1 MASIIGSGLPPF
13 AQQDVLDNAGRLID
27 KHIQEDQSYVDLSEL
42 IRVQT
47 HNQPTVSGLH
57 DYDYPSLLEVG
68 MGIDS
73 LREVSSA
80 KRVPLPPELVEQ
92 FGRMQCSSMMG
103 LFPEIER
110 AWLAIDSDIFVWR
123 YEDGTDLAYFDGL
136 NENILSVALVK
147 PKKDI
152 FQPHIRY
159 LLCIATP
166 VDFVLLGVS
175 FAKTYDGGGGEGGMG
190 EMHLLPDPL
199 FSIPT
204 DNTYIT
210 SITGTDNGR
219 IFMAGKDGCLYEL
232 VYQAQDGWFSR
243 KCRKINH
250 STSNLS
256 FLVPSFLNFSFSEDD
271 PLVQISIDNSRNT
284 LFART
289 EKGNI
294 QVFDLGED
302 GKGMG
307 RVASLSHQNITQSAY
322 LIART
327 IDRSNYKTLVSISAL
342 TKAESSNIHLVAVTH
357 SGVRLYFTTNPFG
370 GSKSRPTMLTLVHV
384 RLPPGF
390 TANAVTQCPSKVNK
404 CCYSKGVLMMVS
416 SQNELNDLLWCVSN
430 DSFPIQTQLME
441 AHTTLNIDGPT
452 WAMAEVPWSSIINN
466 DSGRTGRIEK
476 ADPPIV
482 VQQHIEPC
490 RRFIILSSQGS
501 HIFQKLRP
509 VEQLQQLLIDSQGP
523 DSEEVKG
530 FFRLHRV
537 EQACATCLILACS
550 SRRSAADPKVSDWAR
565 MAFFTYGGEPQ
576 YHYSASM
583 AAHGMQPSNIGAVYS
598 SVPATPSTTVV
609 YSPSSPYNTSMSQN
623 IQTPHPG
630 MQPAH
635 MSTPAQGYNQS
646 YYQPSMMQPMG
657 GPMQDVMF
665 SGKHN
670 GICIYLGRILRPFW
684 DRPATTEFPCQTD
697 QGLLYYFS
705 SSFTS
710 EEIIITL
717 ELVRDLSDFV
727 DFNAQVDFGGSGE
740 SVASGFSSR
749 MMGGRY
755 SDAMMDDQTR
765 KKLANEAQKL
775 EKISLQHVRELIHQ
789 VEEVLGLW
797 KVLVDHQFHVL
808 AACLTKDQQNQLRS
822 MTFKSLVING
832 RELCGSL
839 ITCLISRYL
848 DDNATI
854 DAISSRL
861 RDVCPN
867 LYSTDDATCSKANE
881 LLQATKTNQNQLE
894 KRRQLQ
900 EALRLFKDV
909 NQPLQLPAVCNQLA
923 SVNFYEGIVDLCL
936 TESNKLDPQNL
947 ALHFYRCC
955 EPPEDQQGMQAFIN
969 RMECYKCITDTLGY
983 LWSAS
988 TSHPQAPSIPKSPG
1002 PPQAPDPTRISS
1014 VQAEQFRN
1022 EVFQLSLKS
1031 DDELFHVALYDWL
1044 FLDNHLDKLLEIQT
1058 PFMEPYLKRKSG
1070 THGDNVAA
1078 LDMLWKYYEKIH
1090 NFPAAARILSRLADR
1105 PGGDV
1110 SLQQR
1115 IEYLSRAIMCAKSAT
1130 SRISSAAEGEFLHEL
1145 EEKME
1150 VARLQL
1156 QVHRAL
1162 CKIPHRSPMMKE
1174 ALNRLDSCL
1183 IDITK
1188 LYEDFADRFDL
1199 SECKLAIVHCAG
1211 LYDAA
1216 LIENLWQNIIDK
1228 EFDAC
1233 SSADNQSRV
1242 TNISNRLVA
1251 IAQLYSDTERYFPL
1265 AFILKYLEQKSCE
1278 LNFDPHWVY
1287 RAMLQIHVSPE
1298 KLLELYDRMFKS
1310 KDPYWQTIHRPLH
1323 LLVVLHG
1330 FMTHFSNNPTSLP
1343 TMERRRFSTSCLDC
1357 VSSYLVEL
1365 QAISSTNPN
1374 VRNLVQQFK
1383 ALQAKLERL
1392 QY

>member
-1 MASIIGSGLPPF
+1 MVGGSIPPLG
-13 AQQDVLDNAGRLID
+13 QQDMLDNAGRLID
-27 KHIQEDQSYVDLSEL
+27 KHIQEDQNYVDLSEL
-42 IRVQT
+42 LRVQT

-57 DYDYPSLLEVG
+57 DFEYPSLTDVG
-68 MGIDS
+68 MSVDA
-73 LREVSSA
+73 LRELAPV
-80 KRVPLPPELVEQ
+80 KTVPLPPELVEQ

-103 LFPEIER
+103 LLPEIER
-110 AWLAIDSDIFVWR
+110 AWLAIDSNIFVWK

-166 VDFVLLGVS
+166 VDIVLLGVS
-175 FAKTYDGGGGEGGMG
+175 FSKPFNSVNNGDVLG

-204 DNTYIT
+204 DNTFIT
-210 SITGTDNGR
+210 YITGTDDGR

-232 VYQAQDGWFSR
+232 AYQAQDGWFSR

-271 PLVQISIDNSRNT
+271 PLVQISIDNSRNI

-289 EKGNI
+289 EKGNL

-307 RVASLSHQNITQSAY
+307 RVASLSHQNITQSAF

-327 IDRSNYKTLVSISAL
+327 IDKSNYKTIVSISAL
-342 TKAESSNIHLVAVTH
+342 TKSESSNIHLVAVTM

-370 GSKSRPTMLTLVHV
+370 GGKSRPTMLTLVHV

-390 TANAVTQCPSKVNK
+390 SANSTISRPANIAKSS
-404 CCYSKGVLMMVS
+404 YSKGVLMMVAG
-416 SQNELNDLLWCVSN
+416 QNEINDILWCVSN
-430 DSFPIQTQLME
+430 DTFPIQSQLME
-441 AHTTLNIDGPT
+441 SYTALTIDGPT
-452 WAMAEVPWSSIINN
+452 WAMSEVPIKSINTRISTSSMF
-466 DSGRTGRIEK
+466 DKS
-476 ADPPIV
+476 DPPIV
-482 VQQHIEPC
+482 VNQHIESC
-490 RRFIILSSQGS
+490 RKFVLLTSQGS
-501 HIFQKLRP
+501 RIFNKLRP
-509 VEQLQQLLIDSQGP
+509 VEQLQQLLIESQGP

-550 SRRSAADPKVSDWAR
+550 RTAADPKVSDWAR

-576 YHYSASM
+576 YHYPPT
-583 AAHGMQPSNIGAVYS
+583 HGLQPSNIGATYS
-598 SVPATPSTTVV
+598 SSVLATPSSSVV
-609 YSPSSPYNTSMSQN
+609 YSPYSPYNTNASLSQTL
-623 IQTPHPG
+623 QTPHPG
-630 MQPAH
+630 MHPAH
-635 MSTPAQGYNQS
+635 MSTPAPGFNQS
-646 YYQPSMMQPMG
+646 YFQPSMMGNISTGG
-657 GPMQDVMF
+657 GPLQDILY

-684 DRPATTEFPCQTD
+684 DVAATIEFPCQTE
-697 QGLLYYFS
+697 QGLVYYLS
-705 SSFTS
+705 SSFNTD
-710 EEIIITL
+710 EINQTL

-727 DFNAQVDFGGSGE
+727 EFNAQVDFGGAAE
-740 SVASGFSSR
+740 SMTSGFPGR
-749 MMGGRY
+749 IMGVRY
-755 SDAMMDDQTR
+755 SDGMMDDQTR

-775 EKISLQHVRELIHQ
+775 EKISLQNVRMLLHQ

-808 AACLTKDQQNQLRS
+808 AAALTKDQQNQLRS
-822 MTFKSLVING
+822 MTFKNLVING
-832 RELCGSL
+832 RELCAAL
-839 ITCLISRYL
+839 ITCLITRFL
-848 DDNATI
+848 QDNAKI
-854 DAISSRL
+854 DNISSIL
-861 RDVCPN
+861 RNVCPN
-867 LYSTDDATCSKANE
+867 LYSTDDATCSMANE
-881 LLQATKTNQNQLE
+881 LLHASKANQNQGE
-894 KRRQLQ
+894 KQRQLY

-909 NQPLQLPAVCNQLA
+909 NQPLQLTTVCNQLA
-923 SVNFYEGIVDLCL
+923 SVNFYQGIVDLCL
-936 TESNKLDPQNL
+936 TEANKLDPQNL

-969 RMECYKCITDTLGY
+969 RMECYKCITETLGY

-988 TSHPQAPSIPKSPG
+988 TSHPQAPSVPKSPG
-1002 PPQAPDPTRISS
+1002 PPEAPDLTRISP
-1014 VQAEQFRN
+1014 VQAEQYRN
-1022 EVFQLSLKS
+1022 EVFLLALKS

-1044 FLDNHLDKLLEIQT
+1044 FMANHSEKLLESQ
-1058 PFMEPYLKRKSG
+1058 FMESYLKRKSG
-1070 THGDNVAA
+1070 IQGDNVAA

-1090 NFPAAARILSRLADR
+1090 NFPAAAKILSRLADR
-1105 PGGDV
+1105 PGMDV
-1110 SLQQR
+1110 PLQQR
-1115 IEYLSRAIMCAKSAT
+1115 IEYLSRAIMCAKSST
-1130 SRISSAAEGEFLHEL
+1130 SRMSSAAEGEFLHEL

-1162 CKIPHRSPMMKE
+1162 NKIPHKSPVMKE
-1174 ALNRLDSCL
+1174 ALNRLDSAL
-1183 IDITK
+1183 IDITR
-1188 LYEDFADRFDL
+1188 LYEDYADNFDL

-1228 EFDAC
+1228 EFD
-1233 SSADNQSRV
+1233 SFSNLDNTSRV
-1242 TNISNRLVA
+1242 TNISNRLVV

-1265 AFILKYLEQKSCE
+1265 GFILKYLERRSSE
-1278 LNFDPHWVY
+1278 LNMDPHWIYKV
-1287 RAMLQIHVSPE
+1287 MLQINISPE

-1310 KDPYWQTIHRPLH
+1310 RDPFWQTIHRPLH
-1323 LLVVLHG
+1323 LLRVLHG
-1330 FMTHFSNNPTSLP
+1330 FMTNFTTNPTTLP
-1343 TMERRRFSTSCLDC
+1343 NMERRRFITMCLDC

-1365 QAISSTNPN
+1365 QAKSSTDPS
-1374 VRNLVQQFK
+1374 VRNLEQQFK
-1383 ALQAKLERL
+1383 QLQFKLERL
-1392 QY
+1392 A